1 MICFSKDLDKRR
13 TGERVTTFF
22 NRVNAT
28 AYQHNKAL
36 TGDTTGIE
44 LKDKLTLLDQ
54 QLPTDLSTATIMA
67 KINTEKAS
75 DSRGQWQRLMLML
88 QDEERALFLSDEK
101 QHGGHNSRSSG
112 GDVFQIAQVQPC
124 HFWQKGNCHYGKSC
138 KFSHEGGGTSNQR
151 RCQ

>member
-1 MICFSKDLDKRR
+1 M
-13 TGERVTTFF
+13 FF

-28 AYQHNKAL
+28 AYQYNKAL

-88 QDEERALFLSDEK
+88 QDEERALFLLDEK
-101 QHGGHNSRSSG
+101 QHRRWTQLTFIGRRRFSNSTSPTLPLLAERKLSLR
-112 GDVFQIAQVQPC
+112 QIMQVQ
-124 HFWQKGNCHYGKSC
+124 S
-138 KFSHEGGGTSNQR
+138 
-151 RCQ
+151 